1 MLVGNGIME
10 ADPGRHRFFIEGVAV
25 EVHGTIDLAPLA
37 HQLRNVLRLAP
48 GSTIIL
54 LDDSGASFPTRIEV
68 LDERQAAGLVLDRV
82 QVGSEPC
89 VELTLYQCAL
99 KRDRFEW
106 VLQKGV
112 ELGVRRFVPVVSSR
126 TVVRPS
132 SRLLDKY
139 DRWRAIVR
147 EAAEQSGRGRLPVLS
162 EPLTWDQAVNQGG
175 GLRLMPWEEAGS
187 CASGV
192 DFGAADVRTAS
203 LLIGPEGGISAEE
216 ARAAID
222 DGWKPVSLGP
232 RVLRAETAA
241 IAAVAVVMHLAGD
254 LG

>member
-1 MLVGNGIME
+1 ME
-10 ADPGRHRFFIEGVAV
+10 ADPGRYRFFIEDVAV
-25 EVHGTIDLAPLA
+25 EVHRTIDLAPLA

-48 GSTIIL
+48 GNTIIL
-54 LDDSGASFPTRIEV
+54 LDDSGAAFPTRIEV
-68 LDERQAAGLVLDRV
+68 LDGQRAAGLALAKAPVD
-82 QVGSEPC
+82 SEPG

-126 TVVRPS
+126 TIVRPLASLS
-132 SRLLDKY
+132 SKY

-147 EAAEQSGRGRLPVLS
+147 EAAEQSGRGRLPVLA
-162 EPLTWDQAVNQGG
+162 EPQTWEQAVTQAG
-175 GLRLMPWEEAGS
+175 GLRLMPWEDAD
-187 CASGV
+187 SGV
-192 DFGAADVRTAS
+192 PGIDSRVAGVKAVS
-203 LLIGPEGGISAEE
+203 LLVGPEGGISAAE
-216 ARAAID
+216 AGAAID
-222 DGWKPVSLGP
+222 AGWRPVSLGP

-241 IAAVAVVMHLAGD
+241 IAAVTIVMHLSGD